1 MDIDVNIGDSDA
13 CDQKHDPPVRPAF
26 DENGIVS
33 SESAVQPPAALEMVS
48 SCEKPMDGE
57 EFDGLMQDIHGLVD
71 MSTLPQGNE
80 HADSMQSLLRARS
93 GDETAACARNSD
105 LDWDNFNFE
114 PPEIPHAEPPG
125 HSQDIK
131 LGGSAG
137 DTVLGVAQDADSMR
151 PHLPLAGHN
160 SKRRH
165 ETLGTDFDDART
177 RVRND
182 PPPYQ
187 AKRPRLSSPIS
198 ASSDNPTHS
207 TQKKIASDD
216 TPPVILRFNSEA
228 GRASLSSLASRL
240 LAQEQESR
248 NSRWRRTRDEPVS
261 IDKVALAKSFKNKPT
276 ARGCWG
282 CVNLEGAKG
291 SSQCSLLEVHGQWPC
306 NACAQDNLHCD
317 LITAPIR
324 KVRCTDCK
332 RQNLLCSYSYTRNH
346 EQACEQCA
354 KDGHR
359 CVAGPAKD
367 GGIIPRIGIMRAEGD
382 GDEDDTEDNI
392 RYVPTLAIP
401 SRKGKAKVAEDCRE
415 CASSGCKCIYPINL
429 STGPCRSCK
438 REKLPCTMPNA
449 PAPKLID
456 SFHPARSQARQP
468 QPAPPARQDRAAT
481 IAQKRRDS
489 VLDSVEVARG
499 TSKITRPIS
508 TNYRHPMVFNCSAE
522 DCTFCRYPDMQVT
535 GIGMKRPEVA
545 NIPEYSGFIEISG
558 GYAQAGIPNTRLCSA
573 CTMSRSSILY
583 CRCHDMEMMSG
594 INYSDEAQAAATA
607 RLLDDDYNDLDKHCN
622 VCFQL
627 ATYSCVAVDP
637 EDGDEGCG
645 LKLCEG
651 CMLRLL
657 GEHDK
662 DLGGL
667 VTAMVDQ
674 GEQCRSDAELLR
686 SDGALMRYGHWRA
699 QCEVERERERR

>member
-1 MDIDVNIGDSDA
+1 MDTVERGLMAGSTDTVIEPDIDQPVMSAECGRPTICVDDSTHVESSDCARVSPQTTGIEIASEKPVNDGDFKTMMQYLDDLGEAPTDTTLGNTQLPRIPPTELAWQDFIFEQPPPDQTHFGGGPPGYDVAPNHSVDSRGLFDITGDTNVVKAVDDGLSSPPHTTAKRKMSSLVQKSD
-13 CDQKHDPPVRPAF
+13 
-26 DENGIVS
+26 ES
-33 SESAVQPPAALEMVS
+33 SE
-48 SCEKPMDGE
+48 
-57 EFDGLMQDIHGLVD
+57 H
-71 MSTLPQGNE
+71 
-80 HADSMQSLLRARS
+80 
-93 GDETAACARNSD
+93 
-105 LDWDNFNFE
+105 
-114 PPEIPHAEPPG
+114 
-125 HSQDIK
+125 
-131 LGGSAG
+131 
-137 DTVLGVAQDADSMR
+137 
-151 PHLPLAGHN
+151 
-160 SKRRH
+160 
-165 ETLGTDFDDART
+165 
-177 RVRND
+177 
-182 PPPYQ
+182 Q
-187 AKRPRLSSPIS
+187 AKRARVLSADEESGEDLITTLKFSTKEGKS
-198 ASSDNPTHS
+198 ALGN
-207 TQKKIASDD
+207 
-216 TPPVILRFNSEA
+216 
-228 GRASLSSLASRL
+228 LASQL
-240 LAQEQESR
+240 LAQEQNSR
-248 NSRWRRTRDEPVS
+248 NSRWRRTRDETTS
-261 IDKVALAKSFKNKPT
+261 IDKVALAKSFKNKPI
-276 ARGCWG
+276 ARSCWG
-282 CVNLEGAKG
+282 CVHLEGAEG
-291 SSQCSLLEVHGQWPC
+291 VSQCSLLENHGQWPC
-306 NACAQDNLHCD
+306 HACAQDNLHCD
-317 LITAPIR
+317 LITAPTR

-332 RQNLLCSYSYTRNH
+332 RQNLLCSYSYTRNY
-346 EQACEQCA
+346 EQACEQCV

-367 GGIIPRIGIMRAEGD
+367 GGIIPRIGIMRAEED
-382 GDEDDTEDNI
+382 AEEDDSRDNI

-401 SRKGKAKVAEDCRE
+401 SRKGKTKVAEDCRE
-415 CASSGCKCIYPINL
+415 CAYSGGKCIYPVNL
-429 STGPCRSCK
+429 STGPCRTCK

-449 PAPKLID
+449 PAPKIID

-468 QPAPPARQDRAAT
+468 QPAPPASQDRAAA

-489 VLDSVEVARG
+489 VFDSVEVARG
-499 TSKITRPIS
+499 TSQITRPIS

-522 DCTFCRYPDMQVT
+522 NCTFCQYPDMQIT
-535 GIGMKRPEVA
+535 GIGMKQPEVA
-545 NIPEYSGFIEISG
+545 NIPEYSGFVEISG

-622 VCFQL
+622 VCFHL